1 VTQTTVLRVLIL
13 CTGNSARSQIAEALL
28 ARKGAGRIH
37 ADSAGSKPAAR
48 VNPYAVRVL
57 AEHGIAWEGRKPK
70 GIDAAIGVPWDVVIT
85 VCDNAR
91 EACPVFPGSTVMA
104 HWGMPDPAEVDG
116 GDDDKLQA
124 FRETLAVLNG
134 RIDRLLALPLAT
146 MDARERR
153 DRIRAIG
160 EVDT

>member
-1 VTQTTVLRVLIL
+1 MTQPAVLRVLIL

-28 ARKGAGRIH
+28 SRKGAGRIH

-48 VNPYAVRVL
+48 VNPFAVRVL
-57 AEHGIAWEGRKPK
+57 AEHGIAWEGREPK
-70 GIDAAIGVPWDVVIT
+70 GIDAVIGSPWDVVIT
-85 VCDNAR
+85 VCDHAK

-104 HWGMPDPAEVDG
+104 HWGMPDPAEVE
-116 GDDDKLQA
+116 GDDDRLRA
-124 FRETLAVLNG
+124 FHETFTVLSG

-153 DRIRAIG
+153 DRILAIG
-160 EVDT
+160 EPQA

>member
-1 VTQTTVLRVLIL
+1 VLRVLIL

-57 AEHGIAWEGRKPK
+57 AEHGIKWEGREPK